1 MASKRKSSYPVCI
14 IRISVK
20 KRQVLQNY
28 PARPAENE
36 DRGRSPLQSTSRQ
49 RTKTSH
55 MIQTANP
62 QRTASKPSSTC
73 TIPLSRMLTGSVSA
87 QESMRKT
94 DLDPLMRGQYLS
106 RSRLQT
112 NLINFVR
119 RGHWTKPSGT
129 AMRDGTHSDYRLR
142 LLVDNSRKEL

>member
-1 MASKRKSSYPVCI
+1 MSSYLVCI
-14 IRISVK
+14 IRICVK

-55 MIQTANP
+55 MIQTANT
-62 QRTASKPSSTC
+62 QRTASKQSSTC
-73 TIPLSRMLTGSVSA
+73 AISLSRMLTGSVSA

-112 NLINFVR
+112 NLINSFVEAIGQSR
-119 RGHWTKPSGT
+119 QGRQCEMVHT
-129 AMRDGTHSDYRLR
+129 AIIVCDFSLPTPGK
-142 LLVDNSRKEL
+142 N